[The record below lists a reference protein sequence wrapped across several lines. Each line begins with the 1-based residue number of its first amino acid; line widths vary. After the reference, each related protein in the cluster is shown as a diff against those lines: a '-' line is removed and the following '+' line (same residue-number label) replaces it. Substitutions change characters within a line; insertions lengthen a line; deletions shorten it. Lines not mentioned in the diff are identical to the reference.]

1 MLRYDVCAIALTV
14 GCVGSEGGDGA
25 AADEGFEYCWEC
37 LGCMA

>member
-1 MLRYDVCAIALTV
+1 MLNSADCV